1 MAQSAL
7 WRNGFFNH
15 VARVAEIE
23 DDGQRCIIVGGARY
37 FMQEPGQ
44 TDIAF
49 TAEILPGNI
58 AMLSMFQ
65 ISGFR
70 LSMAG
75 EPEAPHAILALT

>member
-1 MAQSAL
+1 
-7 WRNGFFNH
+7 
-15 VARVAEIE
+15 
-23 DDGQRCIIVGGARY
+23 VGGARY